1 MIKRTVFGVGYN
13 SGGEYR
19 TGENKKITRCYTV
32 WRGMV
37 ERCYNPKKLIRRPN
51 YVGCSVDERWLDYQ
65 SFAEWYYSHKYS
77 GLGYQLD
84 KDVLVQGNKIYSPE
98 TCCFVPREIN
108 MLFVSA
114 ARARGEFP
122 QGVHYYKPLK
132 KYKAIIRIHGNHEYL
147 GYHNTPEEAYS
158 VYKCRKEAHVKEMA
172 DLWFGNIEPRVY
184 EALMDWELE
193 S

>member
-1 MIKRTVFGVGYN
+1 MIKRTVRGIGYN
-13 SGGEYR
+13 SGGNYKRTEYGKP
-19 TGENKKITRCYTV
+19 TKVYLLWIDIFNRCYSDYQL
-32 WRGMV
+32 
-37 ERCYNPKKLIRRPN
+37 ERRPS
-51 YVGCSVDERWLDYQ
+51 YKGCTIDEKWHDFQ
-65 SFAEWYYSHKYS
+65 NFAKWCDEHKYS

-84 KDVLVQGNKIYSPE
+84 KDILVQGNKLYSPE

-108 MLFVSA
+108 MLFTSA
-114 ARARGEFP
+114 AKARGKYP

-132 KYKAIIRIHGNHEYL
+132 KYKAIIRTHGNHENL

-158 VYKCRKEAHVKEMA
+158 VYKYRKEVHVKEMA

-184 EALMDWELE
+184 KALMDWKLE